1 MNKAVSFIL
10 AILLSSLVMQA
21 QTKFIEKVEKKGKSG
36 KVVIPYEKYKL
47 ANGLTV
53 LIHEDHSDPI
63 VHVDVT
69 YHVGSARE
77 EIGKSGFAHFFEH
90 MMFQGS
96 KNVGDD
102 EHFKIVSQAGGTM
115 NGTTNK
121 DRTNYFETVPRN
133 YLETA
138 LWLEADRMGFLL
150 DSVTQPKF
158 EIQRATVKN
167 EKGQRYENR
176 PYGMIGEIAGKNF
189 YPFAH
194 PYSWQTIGY
203 IEDLNRVGV
212 DDLKKFFLRWY
223 GPNNAV
229 LSIGGDVNPKEVLQ
243 YVEKYFA
250 PIPRGP
256 EVEKPKAVSF
266 TIDKDRYVSYEDNV
280 RFPMIMMQYPT
291 VPAYDQDEPALDILA
306 EILGGGKS
314 SIMYQNFVKSKKA
327 VGASCSHPC
336 YELAGEF
343 VFSVQTYPTTKLD
356 EMEKLIRSSLD
367 EFVTR
372 GITDDDILKAVNTHE
387 ANMIYGLE
395 SVNGK
400 VSRLASYETFTGD
413 ANYITKDIERYHK
426 VTKADILRV
435 FNKYVK
441 GKKGLVLSVYPKG
454 KKELIAADDNFTPG
468 GDTSKAAHIDYSK
481 QTPRTVTDNFDRSK
495 HPVPGPSPIVNQPQ
509 TYTFSMANGI
519 NGIGINN
526 NEVPDAYFQFNI
538 KAGQWRQPKGKEG
551 VAVILVK
558 MLQEATMKR
567 SAEAIG
573 DALDKLGSH
582 LNIGV
587 DEENITVAV
596 TSLTKN
602 LTATMDIV
610 SEVMTMPKFDP
621 QDFDRI
627 KKQHLEQLK
636 NQKIQPV
643 SMANEAFNQLLFGKA
658 NPLAIPLSGNDETIT
673 NLTIQ
678 DVTDYFIKNFAPN
691 ITNII
696 ISGDVSKEDALKAL
710 TPLSSWGKRQVPEP
724 MKMTTATIDKTV
736 IYLVNKDKAPQSEIR
751 IGYPAIPYDG
761 TGEYFKAT
769 AMNYILGG
777 AFNSRI
783 NMNLRENKGYTY
795 GARSSFGGN
804 HQIGTFNAA
813 AGVKG
818 DATAP
823 SVFEFMKEIKNY
835 ADHGI
840 TEAELNFTKRSL
852 IEKDALRYET
862 NDQKA
867 RYAERILEYGLPNDF
882 AAKQAEILK
891 SLSVSE
897 INALAKKYLPYEKMA
912 IVVVGDAAANRE
924 ALEKLGYPLEE
935 MKTE

>member
-1 MNKAVSFIL
+1 
-10 AILLSSLVMQA
+10 MQA
-21 QTKFIEKVEKKGKSG
+21 QQTKFIEKVEKKGKSA
-36 KVVIPYEKYKL
+36 KVVIPFEKYKL

-150 DSVTQPKF
+150 DSVTQAKF

-167 EKGQRYENR
+167 EKGQSYENR
-176 PYGMIGEIAGKNF
+176 PYGMVPEITGKNF

-212 DDLKKFFLRWY
+212 DDLKRFFLRWY

-229 LSIGGDVNPKEVLQ
+229 LSIGGDVNPKEVLAM
-243 YVEKYFA
+243 VEKYFA

-256 EVEKPKAVSF
+256 EVEKAKPVNF
-266 TIDKDRYVSYEDNV
+266 TIEKDRYISYEDNV
-280 RFPMIMMQYPT
+280 RFPMLMMQYPT
-291 VPAYDQDEPALDILA
+291 VPANDADEPALDILA
-306 EILGGGKS
+306 EIIGGGKS
-314 SIMYQNFVKSKKA
+314 SIMYKNFVKNKKA

-356 EMEKLIRSSLD
+356 EMEKLVRSSLE
-367 EFVTR
+367 EFITR
-372 GITDDDILKAVNTHE
+372 GITDDDILKAVNSHE
-387 ANMIYGLE
+387 ANMIFGLE
-395 SVNGK
+395 SVSGK
-400 VSRLASYETFTGD
+400 VSRIAAYETFTGD
-413 ANYITKDIERYHK
+413 ANFITKDLDRYHK
-426 VTKADILRV
+426 VTKADIIRV
-435 FNKYVK
+435 FNKYIK

-454 KKELIAADDNFTPG
+454 KKDLIAATDNYTPS
-468 GDTSKAAHIDYSK
+468 GDTSKAPHVDYSK
-481 QTPRTVTDNFDRSK
+481 LAMRSVGAESFDRSK
-495 HPVPGPSPIVNQPQ
+495 HPVPGPSPIVTPPGN
-509 TYTFSMANGI
+509 YTFSMNNGI

-526 NEVPDAYFQFNI
+526 TEVPDVYIQLNV
-538 KAGQWRQPKGKEG
+538 KAGKWRQPKGKEG
-551 VAVILVK
+551 VAVLLVR

-567 SAEAIG
+567 SAEAVVDEI
-573 DALDKLGSH
+573 DKLGSH
-582 LNIGV
+582 FNIGL
-587 DEENITVAV
+587 DEENISVSV

-602 LTATMDIV
+602 LNPTMDIV

-621 QDFDRI
+621 MDFDRV

-636 NQKIQPV
+636 NQKTQPT
-643 SMANEAFNQLLFGKA
+643 SIANEAFNQLLFGKGTA
-658 NPLAIPLSGNDETIT
+658 LAIPLAGTEETVNAIT
-673 NLTIQ
+673 LQ

-691 ITNII
+691 ITSVI
-696 ISGDVSKEDALKAL
+696 ISGDVTKEEAMKAL
-710 TPLSSWGKRQVPEP
+710 IPLSGWSKREVSEIIQANPSSLTQT
-724 MKMTTATIDKTV
+724 KIYLIDKE
-736 IYLVNKDKAPQSEIR
+736 KAPQSEIR
-751 IGYPAIPYDG
+751 IGYPALTYDADG
-761 TGEYFKAT
+761 DYFKAT
-769 AMNYILGG
+769 VMNFILGG
-777 AFNSRI
+777 TFSSRV

-795 GARSSFGGN
+795 GARSGFAGN
-804 HQIGTFNAA
+804 HFIGTFVAS
-813 AGVKG
+813 AGVKA

-823 SVFEFMKEIKNY
+823 SVYEFMKEITNY

-840 TEAELNFTKRSL
+840 TEAELEFTKRSL
-852 IEKDALRYET
+852 LQKEALRYET

-867 RYAERILEYGLPNDF
+867 RYIERILDYKLPNDF
-882 AAKQAEILK
+882 AIKQAEIIK
-891 SLSVSE
+891 SLTIAD
-897 INALAKKYLPYEKMA
+897 INTLAKKYLPYTKMA
-912 IVVVGDAAANRE
+912 IVVVGDAKTNKE
-924 ALEKLGYPLEE
+924 ALSKLGYEVID
-935 MKTE
+935 MKME